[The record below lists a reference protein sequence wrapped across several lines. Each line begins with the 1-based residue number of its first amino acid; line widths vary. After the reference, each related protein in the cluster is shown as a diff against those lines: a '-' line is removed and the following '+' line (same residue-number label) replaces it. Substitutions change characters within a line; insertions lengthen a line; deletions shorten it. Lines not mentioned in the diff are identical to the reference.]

1 MSNPT
6 LSRRGFVAAAGTT
19 LASTALTTMPFG
31 ARAQGA
37 APKALVDLAGAAAK
51 KPPVVWSESSD
62 TAAIAKVIAA
72 FNKTWPDIKV
82 EFIRDTGGGTLAAK
96 VVQESQAGGTP
107 AAVLTGDQSQFAVL
121 DQRSLLVRPDWAALG
136 VAPASVVS
144 PFMVPT
150 TSAIGVI
157 VWNKQKVSEADRPKN
172 LNDLLNPRWTGKA
185 GAWLRTPVYVSM
197 AHLMGEAE
205 VRAHLQKFVS
215 MQPKLYDS
223 TYRLAQ
229 EIGTGEIEVGYGLTH
244 STLPVMAA
252 GAPVEFAF
260 TDPVGISTLY
270 TCCVAKSANPEGAQ
284 VLAAW
289 LAGREGADAY
299 EAATGRGNPRVEGSN
314 AAKLV
319 AGRKLSEYPL
329 TDYPTFLRLLAD
341 YNKIMSARGAAR

>member
-1 MSNPT
+1 MSFESI
-6 LSRRGFVAAAGTT
+6 SRRTFVAATGAT
-19 LASTALTTMPFG
+19 LATASLGG

-37 APKALVDLAGAAAK
+37 APKALSDLAAIAAK

-107 AAVLTGDQSQFAVL
+107 AGVLTGDQSQFAVL
-121 DQRSLLVRPDWAALG
+121 DQRGLLIRPDWAALG
-136 VAPASVVS
+136 VGPKSVVS

-157 VWNKQKVSEADRPKN
+157 VWNKQKVSEADRPKT

-185 GAWLRTPVYVSM
+185 GAWLRTPLYVSM
-197 AHLMGEAE
+197 AKLMGEAE
-205 VRAHLQKFVS
+205 VRAHLEKFVT

-223 TYRLAQ
+223 TYRMSQ
-229 EIGTGEIEVGYGLTH
+229 EIGTGEIEVAYGLTH
-244 STLPVMAA
+244 STLPVIAA
-252 GAPVEFAF
+252 GAPVAYAL
-260 TDPVGISTLY
+260 TDPVAISTLY
-270 TCCVAKSANPEGAQ
+270 TCCVTKGANPEGAQ

-289 LAGREGADAY
+289 LAGRDGADAY
-299 EAATGRGNPRVEGSN
+299 EAATGRGNPLVEGSN
-314 AAKLV
+314 AGKLV
-319 AGRKLSEYPL
+319 AGRQLSEYPL
-329 TDYPTFLRLLAD
+329 SEYSTFLKLVAD
-341 YNKIMSARGAAR
+341 YNKIMSTRGAAR